1 MKILVCDDHALI
13 REAMRGVL
21 RELVPD
27 ASVIEAS
34 DGRQMTRLI
43 QENPELDLLLL
54 DLNLPDQDGLT
65 ILGDLKERL
74 PAISVVVLSA
84 FQDRETVRRALALGA
99 LGFIPKN
106 TEREV
111 VLNALR
117 LVLAGGIYIPVQAL
131 DGAEPRAAANRNA
144 TSADDLRSRLPPGL
158 GLTDRQMDVLA
169 LVMEGRSNKAISRAL
184 GLAEHTVKNH
194 MTAIFKALQVT
205 SRTEAVIAV
214 GKLGRDLR
222 VMP

>member
-21 RELVPD
+21 KDLVPD
-27 ASVIEAS
+27 AGVIEAS
-34 DGRQMTRLI
+34 DARQLTEVI
-43 QENPELDLLLL
+43 QKNSALDLLLL
-54 DLNLPDQDGLT
+54 DLNLPDQDGLA
-65 ILGDLKERL
+65 ILADLRERR
-74 PAISVVVLSA
+74 PEISVVVLSA
-84 FQDRETVRRALALGA
+84 FQDRDTVRRTLDLGA

-131 DGAEPRAAANRNA
+131 DGAAPRPAANDRP
-144 TSADDLRSRLPPGL
+144 SSPGDRRDRLPPGL
-158 GLTDRQMDVLA
+158 GLTERQMQVLA
-169 LVMEGRSNKAISRAL
+169 LVMEGKSNKAISRAL
-184 GLAEHTVKNH
+184 SLAEHTVKNH

-205 SRTEAVIAV
+205 SRTEAMVAV
-214 GKLGRDLR
+214 GRLGRDPR
-222 VMP
+222 ITP